1 MYNKKLKDRH
11 IKKKTLTEEDDSLVI
26 DSVPSDSEW
35 VAGESDENIT
45 GVTYEL
51 DDMVEAGE
59 GTHGNERTVGGE
71 ETNVREITLGGKGS
85 QKRKR
90 KILQSKTKTKG

>member
-71 ETNVREITLGGKGS
+71 ETNVRNYTWRE
-85 QKRKR
+85 RK
-90 KILQSKTKTKG
+90 SKEKEKDFAVKN